1 MVKITEHLYVLS
13 GELKFTASK
22 SSGPGGQNVNKVS
35 SRVTLSFDVIS
46 SPSLSPEQKGLVFER
61 LYKRIGRNGVLR
73 VMSQQT
79 RSQVANRELAIMRFV
94 ELLQDALKEAP
105 TRKEMRVSRAE
116 KLRRLAEK
124 RRRSLLKGERSKR
137 TLQED

>member
-1 MVKITEHLYVLS
+1 MVKITEHPYVLS